1 MKKVINGKVY
11 DTSKAKLIAEAHHP
25 DCIEYAT
32 GKGLQQWLYQKKSGE
47 FFVHADGAAIE
58 LQNVLPSGEYRPGKS
73 IYPLTYQQAQ
83 RWAERE
89 LTAEQWESIFG
100 DPEDDDTQVSVN
112 LSMTAKAANTL
123 KQNAARAGMTVSAYI
138 VMKCAE

>member
-11 DTSKAKLIAEAHHP
+11 DTGKAKLIAEAHHP

-32 GKGLQQWLYQKKSGE
+32 GKGLQQYLYQKKNGE
-47 FFVHADGAAIE
+47 FFLHADGAAIE
-58 LQNVLPSGEYRPGKS
+58 LQNVLQSGEYRPGKS
-73 IYPLTYQQAQ
+73 IYPMTYEQAQ

-89 LTAEQWESIFG
+89 LSADQWENIFG

-112 LSMTAKAANTL
+112 LSMTAKEANTL
-123 KQNAARAGMTVSAYI
+123 KRDAAKAGMTVSAYI
-138 VMKCAE
+138 VMRCTE

>member
-1 MKKVINGKVY
+1 MKKIINGKVY

-32 GKGLQQWLYQKKSGE
+32 GKGLQQWLYQKKNGE

-73 IYPLTYQQAQ
+73 IYPLTYEQAQ

-89 LTAEQWESIFG
+89 LSADQWESIFG

-112 LSMTAKAANTL
+112 LSMTAKEANTL
-123 KQNAARAGMTVSAYI
+123 KQDAAKAGMTVSAYI
-138 VMKCAE
+138 VMRCTE